1 MDVKNGSFRLCADP
15 SIGVADLMAAV
26 EDFLS
31 LAHKQRS
38 INLLEFVKVPPGVS
52 WKTTPTAGHL
62 ATVSP
67 LLCCYL
73 RRAKNGVLPAA
84 KHKSALAKLDESL
97 NLNAGKG
104 KNREDW
110 VDQVDDNI
118 RMTLSHLRGLK
129 ASEVSKQR
137 LFRKADVHQQQQ
149 IEELLSFLQMPEE
162 FFVTPRGEASSPS
175 SNSGALALMDAE
187 PQALVVGDKL
197 EEAAAGSPVGLQDID
212 PAAVFASVLSQEP
225 IAAASPMKNTKP
237 AKAPASSGSAAE
249 EKPGQGF
256 LATLMA
262 CGVLTA
268 DEVAMVKGSTLED
281 GPVKPKPKP
290 KAKAK
295 VAKPKPSASKVAKKG
310 NARAKPAT
318 AQQAEEEPAGEDEDA
333 AELPVVRTPQK
344 KPAKKIP

>member
-1 MDVKNGSFRLCADP
+1 MKKGSFRLCADP

-31 LAHKQRS
+31 LAQKQRS

-84 KHKSALAKLDESL
+84 RHKS

-110 VDQVDDNI
+110 VDQVDDNV
-118 RMTLSHLRGLK
+118 RMTPSRLK

-137 LFRKADVHQQQQ
+137 LFRKADVRQQQQ

-162 FFVTPRGEASSPS
+162 FFVTP
-175 SNSGALALMDAE
+175 
-187 PQALVVGDKL
+187 
-197 EEAAAGSPVGLQDID
+197 
-212 PAAVFASVLSQEP
+212 
-225 IAAASPMKNTKP
+225 
-237 AKAPASSGSAAE
+237 
-249 EKPGQGF
+249 
-256 LATLMA
+256 
-262 CGVLTA
+262 
-268 DEVAMVKGSTLED
+268 
-281 GPVKPKPKP
+281 
-290 KAKAK
+290 
-295 VAKPKPSASKVAKKG
+295 
-310 NARAKPAT
+310 
-318 AQQAEEEPAGEDEDA
+318 
-333 AELPVVRTPQK
+333 
-344 KPAKKIP
+344 